1 MSKAKEPIRK
11 INLFNSEIIILGTAH
26 ISANS
31 VKAVEQIIL
40 EEKPD
45 TVCVELCQSRMVSI
59 KDPEHWK
66 KLDVFKVFKERK
78 MYLLL
83 ASLILSS
90 FQKKLG
96 KGEIK
101 PGDEMRA
108 AIREAEKIN
117 SKVVPIDREVQTTLK
132 RSWGNVG
139 FFSKMFLSS
148 TLLASLLVKE
158 EISEDKIEEL
168 KSDDALKD
176 LFSKLPP
183 RYNQIKEVIIDERDI
198 YLAESIR
205 RAAKDSKKILAVVGA
220 GHLEGIMKNIETDH
234 DLTPLDE
241 IPEAKWTNNL
251 GLYILPLFILSLM
264 AYTFYASG
272 FKAGTDLLLSWFLVK
287 GTLSA
292 LGAAIALA
300 NPISIIL
307 AFLIAPIGNFNPIL
321 KPGWIAAL
329 VEIWIKKPLVEDF
342 ERIAED
348 SEHFTGYW
356 KNRVLKIFLVLL
368 LPQIGSSIGTFL
380 VTWQGVKNA
389 LTPLVVKLNSWF
401 SSIF

>member
-11 INLFNSEIIILGTAH
+11 ITLFNSEIIILGTAH

-241 IPEAKWTNNL
+241 IPKPKWTNNL
-251 GLYILPLFILSLM
+251 ALYILPLFILSLM

-272 FKAGTDLLLSWFLVK
+272 FKAGTDLLFSWFLVK

-300 NPISIIL
+300 NPISIFL
-307 AFLIAPIGNFNPIL
+307 AFIIAPIGNFNPIL
-321 KPGWIAAL
+321 KPGWVAAL

-389 LTPLVVKLNSWF
+389 LTPLVIKLNSWF